1 MDIPATGKHSFKD
14 GKCTVCGV
22 ADPSVQPDEDP
33 EPTDKP
39 TTDVPKTGE
48 DNSIML
54 WGMVLLVA
62 GAGIVGVILYGRKKA
77 SKR

>member
-1 MDIPATGKHSFKD
+1 MIGYDNPVSYTHL
-14 GKCTVCGV
+14 